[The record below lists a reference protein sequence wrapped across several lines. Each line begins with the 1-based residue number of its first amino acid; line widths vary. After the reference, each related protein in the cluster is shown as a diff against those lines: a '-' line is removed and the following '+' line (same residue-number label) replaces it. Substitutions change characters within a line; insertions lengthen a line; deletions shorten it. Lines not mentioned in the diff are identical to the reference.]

1 MSEKIIESVQ
11 ELIGCSDIVK
21 IVQEQAKQIYNQ
33 YGVGENLLIVPVLDG
48 ACIFAADLIR
58 ELANIGTSEFNLAFI
73 KAKSYEGTKSTGNVE
88 ISGLSLQEVW
98 GKDILL
104 VEDIVETGLTLDKI
118 VMFIKQCGAKSV
130 RICTL
135 LAKPKCLKSNVV
147 VDFCGQEI
155 EDNFVVGYGMDYNG
169 IGRGLKD
176 VCIFNGEK

>member
-1 MSEKIIESVQ
+1 MSEKIIESAQ

-58 ELANIGTSEFNLAFI
+58 ELTNIGTSEFNLAFI

-104 VEDIVETGLTLDKI
+104 VEDKI
-118 VMFIKQCGAKSV
+118 EMFIKQCGAKSV

-147 VDFCGQEI
+147 IDFCGQEI
-155 EDNFVVGYGMDYNG
+155 EDNFVVGYGMDCNG

-176 VCIFNGEK
+176 R